1 MTLLPGFI
9 LRPAPRP
16 GRARCLSYEIADMPD
31 TPLTDR
37 PETEREDFIREI
49 VKDDL
54 AAARVRGV
62 VTRFPPEPNG
72 YLHIGH
78 AKALCLN
85 FGIAL
90 QFGGVCNLR
99 MDDTNPAKED
109 VEYEDSILDDV
120 RWLVAGWA
128 DTCLGLKPS
137 GATANASGSDFH
149 LPAVRPS
156 EAAGRALEA
165 FRASDY
171 FDALHALAV
180 RLIESGKAYVCDH
193 TAQELDRM
201 RGAPGERGEES
212 HYRGRGVAE
221 NLELFAR
228 MRAGEFADGARTL
241 RARIDMSSP
250 NVWLRDPVLYRIRH
264 ATHHNTGNRWCI
276 YPLYDFAHGLSD
288 YIEGVTHSLCTL
300 EFVPHRAL
308 YDWLLDALDLPR
320 PLPHQYEFARLNLTH
335 TLMSKRRL
343 LRLVQEGRV
352 SGWDD
357 PRMPTIRGMR
367 RRGYPAAAL
376 RDFADRIGVA
386 RRENR
391 VELALLEHCVREDL
405 NRRALRRM
413 AVLQPVKVVLE
424 NYPEDL
430 VEEFEL
436 ANNPEDLAT
445 GSRRVAFSRELWIER
460 DDFREVPPPKYFRM
474 SPGIEVRLRGAYL
487 VRCTGVAKDPV
498 TGEVSEVRATY
509 DPLTR
514 SGNAPDGRKVKA
526 TIHWVSARH
535 ALDAEVRLYE
545 PLFTAEDPENVPV
558 GVDFVEGLNAHSL
571 EVRHAC
577 KLEQTLAAVTPGE
590 PVQFERVGY
599 FVLDARDS
607 RPDAPVFLRTV
618 TLKDAW
624 ARAEKRQG

>member
-1 MTLLPGFI
+1 
-9 LRPAPRP
+9 
-16 GRARCLSYEIADMPD
+16 MPD
-31 TPLTDR
+31 SPITER

-54 AAARVRGV
+54 ARGAVSAV

-85 FGIAL
+85 FGIAR
-90 QFGGVCNLR
+90 QFGGICNLR

-128 DTCLGLKPS
+128 DDCLGLKAR
-137 GATANASGSDFH
+137 GDVARADGRDFH
-149 LPAVRPS
+149 LAAVPPAS
-156 EAAGRALEA
+156 AHGRALEP

-171 FDALHALAV
+171 FDALHAFGV
-180 RLIESGKAYVCDH
+180 RLIESGKAFVCDH
-193 TAQELDRM
+193 TAEEVDRM
-201 RGAPGERGEES
+201 RGAPGEGGQES
-212 HYRGRGVAE
+212 HYRGRSAAE
-221 NLELFAR
+221 NLDLFAR
-228 MRAGEFADGARTL
+228 MRAGEFPDGARTL
-241 RARIDMSSP
+241 RARIDMASP

-264 ATHHNTGNRWCI
+264 ASHHNTGDRWCI
-276 YPLYDFAHGLSD
+276 YPLYDLAHGLSD

-300 EFVPHRAL
+300 EFVSHRPL
-308 YDWLLDALDLPR
+308 YDWLLEALALPR
-320 PLPHQYEFARLNLTH
+320 ALPHKYEFARLNLAH
-335 TLMSKRRL
+335 TVMSKRKL

-405 NRRALRRM
+405 NRHALRRM
-413 AVLQPVKVVLE
+413 AVLDPVRVVIE
-424 NYPEDL
+424 NYPEGK

-436 ANNPEDLAT
+436 ADNPEDSAVGT
-445 GSRRVAFSRELWIER
+445 RRVAFSRELWIER
-460 DDFREVPPPKYFRM
+460 DDVREVPPPKFFRL
-474 SPGIEVRLRGAYL
+474 SPGVEVRLRGAYWI
-487 VRCTGVAKDPV
+487 RCTAVRTDAT
-498 TGEVSEVRATY
+498 TGEITEVRATY
-509 DPLTR
+509 DPETKR
-514 SGNAPDGRKVKA
+514 SNAPDGRKVKA
-526 TIHWVSARH
+526 TLHWVSASH
-535 ALDAEVRLYE
+535 AIDAEARLYE
-545 PLFTAEDPENVPV
+545 PLFTAEDPDDVPD
-558 GVDFVEGLNAHSL
+558 GADFTQGLNPRSL
-571 EVRHAC
+571 ELRQGC
-577 KLEQTLAAVTPGE
+577 KLERALVDAVPGQ
-590 PVQFERVGY
+590 PLQFERVGY
-599 FVLDARDS
+599 FVQDGAES
-607 RPDAPVFLRTV
+607 RPGAPVFLRTV

-624 ARAEKRQG
+624 ARVEKRGG